1 MTQDANQHQAPTRR
15 WMPQAPRS
23 TERQLLQRRMDG
35 LEEQIKSYELLLD
48 ELPELFERKFQQRLE
63 PLMERYQLLAQQLD
77 APSHDH
83 DHPALPPSEVQSAGD
98 RSNNVIGF
106 PQFRLPKLPGF
117 GQRRSA

>member
-1 MTQDANQHQAPTRR
+1 MTHDANQHQAPMPR

-23 TERQLLQRRMDG
+23 TEHQLLQQRIDE
-35 LEEQIKSYELLLD
+35 LEEQIKAYEQLLD

>member
-1 MTQDANQHQAPTRR
+1 MTQDANQHQAPTPR

-23 TERQLLQRRMDG
+23 TDHQMLQRRIDE
-35 LEEQIKSYELLLD
+35 LEEQIKAYELLLD

-117 GQRRSA
+117 GKWRSA

>member
-1 MTQDANQHQAPTRR
+1 MTQDANQHQVPTPR

-23 TERQLLQRRMDG
+23 TEHQLLQRRIDE
-35 LEEQIKSYELLLD
+35 LEDQIKAYELLLD
-48 ELPELFERKFQQRLE
+48 ELPELFERKFQQRLD

-77 APSHDH
+77 APPDDH

-98 RSNNVIGF
+98 RSDNLIRF

-117 GQRRSA
+117 GRRRSA

>member
-1 MTQDANQHQAPTRR
+1 MTQDANQHQAPIPR
-15 WMPQAPRS
+15 WMPQPPRS
-23 TERQLLQRRMDG
+23 TDHQLLQRRIDE
-35 LEEQIKSYELLLD
+35 LEEQIKAYELLLD

-83 DHPALPPSEVQSAGD
+83 DHPALPPSEKQSGID
-98 RSNNVIGF
+98 RSDNLIRF

-117 GQRRSA
+117 GRRRSA

>member
-1 MTQDANQHQAPTRR
+1 MTQDANQHRVPTPR

-23 TERQLLQRRMDG
+23 TEHQLLQRRIDE
-35 LEEQIKSYELLLD
+35 LEDQIKAYELLLD

-63 PLMERYQLLAQQLD
+63 PLMERYQLLAQQLE
-77 APSHDH
+77 APSDDH

-98 RSNNVIGF
+98 RLNNVIEF

-117 GQRRSA
+117 GRRRSA

>member
-1 MTQDANQHQAPTRR
+1 MTQDANQHQAPIPR

-23 TERQLLQRRMDG
+23 TDHQLLQRRIDE

-63 PLMERYQLLAQQLD
+63 PLMERYQLLAQQLE
-77 APSHDH
+77 APSDDH
-83 DHPALPPSEVQSAGD
+83 DHPALPPSEKQSGID
-98 RSNNVIGF
+98 RSDNLIRF

-117 GQRRSA
+117 GRRRSA

>member
-1 MTQDANQHQAPTRR
+1 MTQDANQHQVPTPG

-23 TERQLLQRRMDG
+23 TEHQLLQRRIDE
-35 LEEQIKSYELLLD
+35 LEEQIKAYEQLLD

>member
-1 MTQDANQHQAPTRR
+1 MTHDANQHQAPMPR

-23 TERQLLQRRMDG
+23 TEHQLLQQRIDE
-35 LEEQIKSYELLLD
+35 LEEQIKAYEQLLD

-63 PLMERYQLLAQQLD
+63 PLMERYQLLAQQLE
-77 APSHDH
+77 APSGDH

-117 GQRRSA
+117 GRRRSA

>member
-1 MTQDANQHQAPTRR
+1 MTQDANQHQVPTPR

-23 TERQLLQRRMDG
+23 TEHQLLQRRIDE
-35 LEEQIKSYELLLD
+35 LEDQIKAYELLLD

-77 APSHDH
+77 ASPDDH
-83 DHPALPPSEVQSAGD
+83 HHPALPPSEVQSAGD

-117 GQRRSA
+117 GRRRSA

>member
-1 MTQDANQHQAPTRR
+1 MTQDANQHQVPTPR

-23 TERQLLQRRMDG
+23 TEHQLLQRRIDE
-35 LEEQIKSYELLLD
+35 LEDQIKAYELLLD

-63 PLMERYQLLAQQLD
+63 PLMERYQLLAQQLE
-77 APSHDH
+77 APSDDH